1 MADLVKDL
9 TDDARCSRRA
19 LARSGLLA
27 AGGLALAMPQLP
39 GIANARRGQV
49 ATPGAAALPEEIIAI
64 TQGVMD
70 ELHLRATIL
79 QVMIDGDVLVS
90 AALGESI
97 SGVPATV
104 DMRFRNGAVAISLI
118 STLMLTLVDDG
129 VFGLDDPIVTWM
141 PDLPDADTATLRML
155 ANMTAGYRDHVQ
167 NPEFVHLLQDDPF
180 QGFDPQEILSYSLAQ
195 PRLFTPGANWEY
207 SHSNYFVLGLVMEAA
222 TGQSVEQLM
231 QDRVLDPLGL
241 SATVNNA
248 TGQMADPA
256 LHAFTSERRASLGIE
271 SGTRFYEES
280 TYWNPS
286 WTITQGAVQT
296 TTIEDFAAS
305 MVAVGEGA
313 LLSPESSAA
322 QLDRGLLGFGAPLDG
337 CNTCHTLDER
347 LNYGLGVVL
356 SGPWI
361 AQNPMFYGGSGVSA
375 YLPERKLSI
384 AVANTYGEAAF
395 DGDGVYTNG
404 SVTLFQAIAAY
415 LVPEQATPVAG

>member
-1 MADLVKDL
+1 
-9 TDDARCSRRA
+9 
-19 LARSGLLA
+19 
-27 AGGLALAMPQLP
+27 
-39 GIANARRGQV
+39 
-49 ATPGAAALPEEIIAI
+49 
-64 TQGVMD
+64 MD

-79 QVMIDGDVLVS
+79 QVMIDGDVVVS

-97 SGVPATV
+97 SGVPATT

-129 VFGLDDPIVTWM
+129 VLGLDDPIVTWL
-141 PDLPDADTATLRML
+141 PDLPDADTATPRML

-167 NPEFVHLLQDDPF
+167 NPEFVGLLMDDPF
-180 QGFDPQEILSYSLAQ
+180 RSFDPQEILSYSFSQ
-195 PRLFTPGANWEY
+195 PRLFAPGANWEY

-241 SATVNNA
+241 TGTVNNA

-256 LHAFTSERRASLGIE
+256 LHSFTSERRAWFDIE
-271 SGTRFYEES
+271 PGTRFYEES

-305 MVAVGEGA
+305 MVAVAEGT

-322 QLDRGLLGFGAPLDG
+322 QLDRRLLGFGEPLDG
-337 CNTCHTLDER
+337 CFSCHTLDEQ
-347 LNYGLGVVL
+347 LNYGLGVVFR
-356 SGPWI
+356 GPWI
-361 AQNPMFYGGSGVSA
+361 IQNPLFYGGSGVSA
-375 YLPERKLSI
+375 YLPERKVSI

-395 DGDGVYTNG
+395 DEEGTYSNS
-404 SVTLFQAIAAY
+404 SVPLFEAIAAA
-415 LVPEQATPVAG
+415 LAPDLATPVP